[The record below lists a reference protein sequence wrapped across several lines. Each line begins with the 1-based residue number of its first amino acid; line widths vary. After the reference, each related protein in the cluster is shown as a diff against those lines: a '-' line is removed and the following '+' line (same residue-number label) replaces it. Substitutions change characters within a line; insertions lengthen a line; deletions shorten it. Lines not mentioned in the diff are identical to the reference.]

1 MYKEN
6 NSGLLLSPKAIFS
19 QSRVIAF
26 FNENIINAN
35 NWLIINFCLHFRQ
48 GLLFNFIGKR
58 IHLRS
63 TIWLVYKGGVGGCGR
78 IRILSGPVFREIV
91 LEIHPLHP
99 GHWFKGIIS
108 RHLFVIIAKLK
119 SIWFPLIT
127 RHLVNSFFSVANIP
141 IVFFYLFSFYFL
153 GKYLFL
159 TFKHSE
165 GRKQGQVVLK
175 HEKVT
180 S

>member
-6 NSGLLLSPKAIFS
+6 NSGLLLSPKAIIS

-26 FNENIINAN
+26 FSENIINAN
-35 NWLIINFCLHFRQ
+35 YWLITNFCLYFRQ

-63 TIWLVYKGGVGGCGR
+63 TIGWSIRVGWGGCGR

-119 SIWFPLIT
+119 SIWFLLIT
-127 RHLVNSFFSVANIP
+127 RHLVNSFFP
-141 IVFFYLFSFYFL
+141 L
-153 GKYLFL
+153 
-159 TFKHSE
+159 SE
-165 GRKQGQVVLK
+165 HPNCK
-175 HEKVT
+175 
-180 S
+180 